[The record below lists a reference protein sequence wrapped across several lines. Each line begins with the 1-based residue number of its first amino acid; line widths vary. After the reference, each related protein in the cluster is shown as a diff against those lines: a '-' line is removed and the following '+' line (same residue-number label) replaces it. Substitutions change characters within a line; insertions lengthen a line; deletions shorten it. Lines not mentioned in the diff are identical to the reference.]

1 MHKIGILSDTHG
13 LLRPEVIQALQGCE
27 AILHGGDINR
37 QDIID
42 QLNTIAPAYVVR
54 GNNDKDWAEHIPM
67 FLDFQL
73 YGCRIYMTHKKK
85 DLPQDLSDYDL
96 VVYGHS
102 HRYEQKSSGKTLLL
116 NPGSCGP
123 RRFGQAITM
132 AVLTI
137 PDSESEEAVKPSA
150 IIVEKIEIP
159 HESVSGAGRSSGITG
174 RGQSMGTVI
183 ERKEQVSGDLI
194 REIGA
199 DLEKHR
205 TVSEIASRR
214 KLSMELAE
222 QIVRLYV
229 THPGVKPEQIMS
241 KMGL

>member
-1 MHKIGILSDTHG
+1 
-13 LLRPEVIQALQGCE
+13 
-27 AILHGGDINR
+27 
-37 QDIID
+37 
-42 QLNTIAPAYVVR
+42 
-54 GNNDKDWAEHIPM
+54 
-67 FLDFQL
+67 
-73 YGCRIYMTHKKK
+73 
-85 DLPQDLSDYDL
+85 
-96 VVYGHS
+96 
-102 HRYEQKSSGKTLLL
+102 
-116 NPGSCGP
+116 
-123 RRFGQAITM
+123 
-132 AVLTI
+132 
-137 PDSESEEAVKPSA
+137 
-150 IIVEKIEIP
+150 
-159 HESVSGAGRSSGITG
+159 
-174 RGQSMGTVI
+174 MGTVI